1 LFINRAHTP
10 SRRGKI
16 NLFSPR
22 MAFSFA
28 NLWRRTLAPFKSF
41 YHGLRQRPFAAVIF
55 FFALLFP
62 ALLVLTFFVVL
73 PVANNPYE
81 AEAMPSAEEIEEQA
95 NNATDAIT
103 VLDSAQTIELEGI
116 SKRLLDLDIR
126 RAYLLSRWELSK
138 GDSISLSLNL
148 RDSLAS
154 LEMKGTPIR
163 QCRILRF
170 EVSRALERLQAK
182 GRLHEWSATP
192 FKLQSDLATL
202 PKAPVRV
209 ITAPKDTLEAQ
220 ARAKEEIP
228 IEKNEV
234 HFTLEF
240 DRNLTLA
247 IVQAQDLT
255 FDGRMKK
262 WSYELKRG
270 WAEVKEA
277 LQALARGELP
287 EHRMLIE
294 LELTQEDAKAI
305 YRALP
310 RQAGLALL
318 F

>member
-1 LFINRAHTP
+1 
-10 SRRGKI
+10 
-16 NLFSPR
+16 

-28 NLWRRTLAPFKSF
+28 NLGRRLLAPFKNF
-41 YHGLRQRPFAAVIF
+41 YRGLRQRPLAAFIF
-55 FFALLFP
+55 LFILLAP
-62 ALLVLTFFVVL
+62 ALAILTAFVLL

-81 AEAMPSAEEIEEQA
+81 AEAAA
-95 NNATDAIT
+95 TTDAINEQSGAPAEAAT
-103 VLDSAQTIELEGI
+103 VLDSAQTIELEGL

-138 GDSISLSLNL
+138 GDSISLTLNL

-182 GRLHEWSATP
+182 GRLHEWSAMP
-192 FKLQSDLATL
+192 FKLQNDLATL

-209 ITAPKDTLEAQ
+209 VTAPKDTLEAQ
-220 ARAKEEIP
+220 ARAREEIP
-228 IEKNEV
+228 VEKNEV

-255 FDGRMKK
+255 FDGKMRK
-262 WSYELKRG
+262 WSYELKRS

-277 LQALARGELP
+277 VQAVLRGELP
-287 EHRMLIE
+287 QHRMLIE

>member
-1 LFINRAHTP
+1 
-10 SRRGKI
+10 
-16 NLFSPR
+16 

-28 NLWRRTLAPFKSF
+28 RLVQRLLAPFKSF
-41 YHGLRQRPFAAVIF
+41 YHGLRQRPLAAVIF
-55 FFALLFP
+55 FFILLAP
-62 ALLVLTFFVVL
+62 ALAVFTAFVVL
-73 PVANNPYE
+73 PVANNPFE
-81 AEAMPSAEEIEEQA
+81 AEAASTAEEIEETGSA
-95 NNATDAIT
+95 VAEAPAT
-103 VLDSAQTIELEGI
+103 LDSARTMELEGF

-138 GDSISLSLNL
+138 GDSISLTLNL
-148 RDSLAS
+148 RDSVAS

-170 EVSRALERLQAK
+170 DVSRALERLQAK

-209 ITAPKDTLEAQ
+209 VTAPKDTLEAQ

-228 IEKNEV
+228 IEKHEV

-255 FDGRMKK
+255 FDGKMRKL
-262 WSYELKRG
+262 SYELKRS
-270 WAEVKEA
+270 WAELKTAVRA
-277 LQALARGELP
+277 LQRGELP
-287 EHRMLIE
+287 QHRMLIE

>member
-1 LFINRAHTP
+1 
-10 SRRGKI
+10 
-16 NLFSPR
+16 

-28 NLWRRTLAPFKSF
+28 KLGRRLLAPFKSF
-41 YHGLRQRPFAAVIF
+41 YLGLRQRPLAAFIF
-55 FFALLFP
+55 LFIMLAP
-62 ALLVLTFFVVL
+62 ALVVLTAFVLL
-73 PVANNPYE
+73 PVAHNPFE
-81 AEAMPSAEEIEEQA
+81 AEAVSTTEEIEEQGSP
-95 NNATDAIT
+95 ATEVAT
-103 VLDSAQTIELEGI
+103 VLDSAQTVELEGLT
-116 SKRLLDLDIR
+116 KRLLDLDIR
-126 RAYLLSRWELSK
+126 RAYLLSRWELSQ
-138 GDSISLSLNL
+138 GDSISLTLNL

-182 GRLHEWSATP
+182 GRLHEWSASP
-192 FKLQSDLATL
+192 FRLQSDLATL

-209 ITAPKDTLEAQ
+209 VTAPKDTLEAQ
-220 ARAKEEIP
+220 ARAKETIP

-255 FDGRMKK
+255 FDGRVKK
-262 WSYELKRG
+262 WTYELKRS

-277 LQALARGELP
+277 VQAVLRGELP
-287 EHRMLIE
+287 QHRMLIE

-310 RQAGLALL
+310 QQAGLALL

>member
-1 LFINRAHTP
+1 
-10 SRRGKI
+10 
-16 NLFSPR
+16 

-28 NLWRRTLAPFKSF
+28 KLWQRLLAPFQSF
-41 YHGLRQRPFAAVIF
+41 YHGLRQRPLAAVIF
-55 FFALLFP
+55 FFTLLAP
-62 ALLVLTFFVVL
+62 ALAVLTALVFL

-81 AEAMPSAEEIEEQA
+81 AEIAPATEPVEE
-95 NNATDAIT
+95 ATNHLPEAAA
-103 VLDSAQTIELEGI
+103 VLDSAQTVELHDL
-116 SKRLLDLDIR
+116 SKRLLNLDIR

-163 QCRILRF
+163 QCRLLRF
-170 EVSRALERLQAK
+170 EVSRALKRLQAK

-209 ITAPKDTLEAQ
+209 VTAPKDTLEAQ

-228 IEKNEV
+228 IEKSEV

-247 IVQAQDLT
+247 ITQAQDLT
-255 FDGRMKK
+255 FEGRLKK
-262 WSYELKRG
+262 WSYELKRS

-277 LQALARGELP
+277 VSALQRGELP
-287 EHRMLIE
+287 QHRMLIE

>member
-1 LFINRAHTP
+1 
-10 SRRGKI
+10 
-16 NLFSPR
+16 

-28 NLWRRTLAPFKSF
+28 KLWHRMIAPFKAL
-41 YHGLRQRPFAAVIF
+41 YHGMRQRPLVAVLF
-55 FFALLFP
+55 FFLLLAP
-62 ALLVLTFFVVL
+62 ALLVATYLVIL

-81 AEAMPSAEEIEEQA
+81 AEAEVTTEEVEEQMA
-95 NNATDAIT
+95 EAAEAAV
-103 VLDSAQTIELEGI
+103 VLDSAQTQELQSLSE
-116 SKRLLDLDIR
+116 RLLDLDIR

-138 GDSISLSLNL
+138 GDSISLTLNL

-170 EVSRALERLQAK
+170 DVSRALQRLQTK

-209 ITAPKDTLEAQ
+209 VTAPKDTLEAQ

-228 IEKNEV
+228 LEKNEV

-255 FDGRMKK
+255 FDGRLKK
-262 WSYELKRG
+262 WSYEWKRS
-270 WAEVKEA
+270 WAAVKEA
-277 LQALARGELP
+277 VQALQRGDLP

-294 LELTQEDAKAI
+294 LELSQEDAKAI

>member
-1 LFINRAHTP
+1 
-10 SRRGKI
+10 
-16 NLFSPR
+16 
-22 MAFSFA
+22 MAFSFTK
-28 NLWRRTLAPFKSF
+28 LWHRMIAPFQALS
-41 YHGLRQRPFAAVIF
+41 HGMRQRPLVAVLF
-55 FFALLFP
+55 FFLLLAP
-62 ALLVLTFFVVL
+62 ALLVATYLVIL
-73 PVANNPYE
+73 PVANNPFE
-81 AEAMPSAEEIEEQA
+81 AEAEITPEEVEEQSAEA
-95 NNATDAIT
+95 ADAAV
-103 VLDSAQTIELEGI
+103 VLDSAQTQELQSLSE
-116 SKRLLDLDIR
+116 RLLDLDIR
-126 RAYLLSRWELSK
+126 RAYSLSRWELSK

-170 EVSRALERLQAK
+170 EVSRALKRLQAK

-209 ITAPKDTLEAQ
+209 VTAPKDTLEAQ
-220 ARAKEEIP
+220 ARAQEEIP
-228 IEKNEV
+228 LEKNAV
-234 HFTLEF
+234 HFTLDF

-255 FDGRMKK
+255 FEGRLKK
-262 WSYELKRG
+262 WSYEWKRS
-270 WAEVKEA
+270 WAAAKEA
-277 LQALARGELP
+277 VQALTRSELP

-294 LELTQEDAKAI
+294 LELSQEDAKAI

>member
-1 LFINRAHTP
+1 
-10 SRRGKI
+10 
-16 NLFSPR
+16 

-28 NLWRRTLAPFKSF
+28 NLGRRLLAPFKNF
-41 YHGLRQRPFAAVIF
+41 YRGLRQRPRAAFIF
-55 FFALLFP
+55 LFILLAP
-62 ALLVLTFFVVL
+62 ALAILTAFVLL

-81 AEAMPSAEEIEEQA
+81 AEAAA
-95 NNATDAIT
+95 TTDAIDEQGGAPAEAAT
-103 VLDSAQTIELEGI
+103 VLDSAQTIELEGL

-138 GDSISLSLNL
+138 GDSISLTLNL

-192 FKLQSDLATL
+192 FKLQNDLATL

-209 ITAPKDTLEAQ
+209 VTAPKDTLEAQ
-220 ARAKEEIP
+220 ARAREEIP
-228 IEKNEV
+228 VEKNEV

-255 FDGRMKK
+255 FDGKMRK
-262 WSYELKRG
+262 WSYELKRS

-277 LQALARGELP
+277 VQAVLRGELP
-287 EHRMLIE
+287 QHRMLIE

>member
-1 LFINRAHTP
+1 
-10 SRRGKI
+10 
-16 NLFSPR
+16 

-41 YHGLRQRPFAAVIF
+41 YHGLRQKPAAAVIF
-55 FFALLFP
+55 LLLLFLP
-62 ALLVLTFFVVL
+62 TILVFVFFVIM

-81 AEAMPSAEEIEEQA
+81 AETKAEAEEVEDTA
-95 NNATDAIT
+95 NNGAEAIT
-103 VLDSAQTIELEGI
+103 VLDSAQSVALESM

-126 RAYLLSRWELSK
+126 RAYLLSRWELAK
-138 GDSISLSLNL
+138 GDSISLSLDL
-148 RDSLAS
+148 RDSVAS

-182 GRLHEWSATP
+182 GRLHEWSAAP

-220 ARAKEEIP
+220 ARAKEQIP
-228 IEKNEV
+228 IEKSEV

-255 FDGRMKK
+255 FEGRMKK

-270 WAEVKEA
+270 WAEVKDAVHA
-277 LQALARGELP
+277 LLLGEWP
-287 EHRMLIE
+287 RHRMLIE